1 MGVPNAHDGH
11 RKCRDRDVRLRAR
24 RPQYKQH
31 TAVRQR
37 PGGQVP
43 SHPWQRAAQDGV
55 GPNVLTEA
63 TPAHGRAAGGLG
75 LVASFR
81 PGVPPLCSG
90 SRARARRRK
99 RCFRPSNEPI
109 SLFESG
115 TLNCQKRV
123 ADETGWGRREERQS
137 CYTLASIAMDAAK
150 LITGVPLDY
159 PDPLLTPLAAVP
171 QPAKPIMD
179 DEKDKPLADQMTDVV
194 ADAAGE
200 LAKTAVKA
208 VAKRAKK
215 AVVSRTPTPV
225 KKAAKAIAK
234 AAKTPKKIAK
244 KAKKKGKKAAAKQSP
259 VRKTAKKKAKKSK
272 R

>member
-1 MGVPNAHDGH
+1 MQTGDDNGENSN
-11 RKCRDRDVRLRAR
+11 L
-24 RPQYKQH
+24 
-31 TAVRQR
+31 
-37 PGGQVP
+37 
-43 SHPWQRAAQDGV
+43 
-55 GPNVLTEA
+55 A
-63 TPAHGRAAGGLG
+63 TT
-75 LVASFR
+75 VAS
-81 PGVPPLCSG
+81 
-90 SRARARRRK
+90 
-99 RCFRPSNEPI
+99 
-109 SLFESG
+109 
-115 TLNCQKRV
+115 V
-123 ADETGWGRREERQS
+123 AIDT
-137 CYTLASIAMDAAK
+137 AK

-244 KAKKKGKKAAAKQSP
+244 KAKKKG
-259 VRKTAKKKAKKSK
+259 
-272 R
+272 